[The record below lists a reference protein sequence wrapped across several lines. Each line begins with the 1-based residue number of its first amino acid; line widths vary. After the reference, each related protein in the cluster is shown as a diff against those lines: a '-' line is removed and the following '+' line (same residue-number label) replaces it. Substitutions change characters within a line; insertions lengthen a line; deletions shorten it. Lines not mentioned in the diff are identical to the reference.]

1 MAFSC
6 KKKFLWICLVLR
18 KVVRIVSS
26 SSSSSPPLS
35 SATKNHHNSGTRP
48 PPPSTTTNTMTKPK
62 RRDNRSSFIAKYKD
76 KDNKDTHHHLGQIYT
91 NREAAN
97 AFRKNKLNS
106 KLNAS
111 LQRIRLVFLN
121 ETDETLILCWVHE
134 NGNLRHYYKL
144 KPCGS
149 PVLTCLD
156 HRHGFQLKT
165 CNSHLEHAFLGHAFV
180 LGTAR
185 CSDDD
190 TDVNANAKNVKG
202 KCDDDNN
209 NNKDQIGDIIAGYRP
224 LRVSLSQNVQDAGL
238 CVHVIRITKRAKS
251 NGITT
256 MLRRRMKKKRD
267 ATTKAIYD
275 LVVEQYEMDK
285 TPLDTSKKV
294 YDEVILGGGWKCMVE
309 HGLFD
314 EDDNDDDDEQ
324 KKDNDDASL
333 DSTILCKVRKQLE
346 IDLEACSR
354 KLPPKA
360 CKLLQESVPFWIN
373 KMQQYGPK
381 CAPIVGRGMCFHVHP
396 NWLSRNGMSTEKC
409 GGVEIYQA
417 TKYLDDHGLWYGTGG
432 GLLHELSHAWHNK
445 FVPDGYCNGDII
457 DCYEAAM
464 KDKLYDCVKVHNRRG
479 GIDQCRGYAAT
490 NAEEYFAELSVAFLG
505 GVGEDEDL
513 EFNKWYPFNRNQLKD
528 HDPRAY
534 KMLHK
539 VWGVPEEEESE

>member
-1 MAFSC
+1 
-6 KKKFLWICLVLR
+6 
-18 KVVRIVSS
+18 
-26 SSSSSPPLS
+26 
-35 SATKNHHNSGTRP
+35 
-48 PPPSTTTNTMTKPK
+48 MTKPK
-62 RRDNRSSFIAKYKD
+62 RDKRSSFISKYID
-76 KDNKDTHHHLGQIYT
+76 KDNKEKDTHHHHHQQQHLGQIYT

-144 KPCGS
+144 KPCGP

-156 HRHGFQLKT
+156 HRHDGFQTKI

-180 LGTAR
+180 VGTT
-185 CSDDD
+185 CSSSRSNDD
-190 TDVNANAKNVKG
+190 DVNANAANANANANVKG
-202 KCDDDNN
+202 KGDDDDDDDG
-209 NNKDQIGDIIAGYRP
+209 KGQIGKIIAGYRP

-238 CVHVIRITKRAKS
+238 CVHVIRITKRMKS
-251 NGITT
+251 NGKSA
-256 MLRRRMKKKRD
+256 MLIRRRHNHKRD

-275 LVVEQYEMDK
+275 LTVEQYEMDK

-294 YDEVILGGGWKCMVE
+294 YDQVILGGWKCMVE

-314 EDDNDDDDEQ
+314 DNDHDNDNDDDDGTT
-324 KKDNDDASL
+324 SL
-333 DSTILCKVRKQLE
+333 ESTILCKVRKQLE
-346 IDLEACSR
+346 IDLEACSK

-396 NWLSRNGMSTEKC
+396 NWLSRNGMSIKKC

-513 EFNKWYPFNRNQLKD
+513 EFNKWYPFNRKQLKD

-539 VWGVPEEEESE
+539 VWGIPEEESEG